1 MLLPSIGLTWA
12 IFCSKD
18 GTLTSGTRMTVPR
31 TACGSSSWISRST
44 ATIEAYSVPCAP
56 ETTASTGPGFAP
68 LTTATGIE
76 RAASAPA
83 GTSIAPRPTVPRAAD
98 AVPTRNGSWATS
110 AAARRRA
117 CMAELYHAP
126 GDGNLSASVDVQQE
140 SGVSSCWQSTGPTTD
155 DRRPTTDDRRQT
167 TEVRGPRTD
176 DRGPTGNWQLA
187 T

>member
-68 LTTATGIE
+68 LTTATGIA

-83 GTSIAPRPTVPRAAD
+83 GTSIAPRPTVPRAAA

-117 CMAELYHAP
+117 CMAELYHAVRA
-126 GDGNLSASVDVQQE
+126 GNLSTSVDVQQE
-140 SGVSSCWQSTGPTTD
+140 SGYFPVGNQQD
-155 DRRPTTDDRRQT
+155 
-167 TEVRGPRTD
+167 RGPRTED
-176 DRGPTGNWQLA
+176 PPSPRLRRGEPATGNWQLA
-187 T
+187 TGNR